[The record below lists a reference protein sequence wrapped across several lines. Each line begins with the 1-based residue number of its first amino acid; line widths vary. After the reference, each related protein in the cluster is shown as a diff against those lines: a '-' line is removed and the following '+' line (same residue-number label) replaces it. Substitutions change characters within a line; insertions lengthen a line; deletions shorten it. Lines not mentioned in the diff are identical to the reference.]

1 MEREGMIDL
10 KPWLVEHSLP
20 FWMSDGWD
28 GKHGGVHERF
38 LFNGAPDLQAIKRVR
53 VQARQIYV
61 YSHAAVL
68 GWFPDGTAFALDL
81 LDWMLKKAR
90 SPDGRPGFVHLLHPD
105 GSVANPLRDTYDHM
119 FILLSLAWLARAS
132 GDAQV
137 RHLVDD
143 VLAYIEEHLTAPDG
157 ALYEGVPR
165 SLPRRQNPH
174 MHCFEAMLT
183 LHEALSYPGALD
195 RAGKLHGFFKT
206 RFLSP
211 APTLRENFN
220 DDWSVAAGPDG
231 ESVEPGHQVEWT
243 WLLRRYQ
250 RLTGGAPDAL
260 ASQLLDDA
268 LKTADPR
275 TGFLIDEADCHGGIR
290 RGTRRMWPQTEL
302 VKAWLVE
309 AEAGREGALDKAS
322 QALAALSDTYL
333 AKPFTAGWIDQ
344 FDADGKPAIDTVPAS
359 TLYHVL
365 GMVIEVD
372 RVSAL
377 NV

>member
-1 MEREGMIDL
+1 
-10 KPWLVEHSLP
+10 
-20 FWMSDGWD
+20 
-28 GKHGGVHERF
+28 
-38 LFNGAPDLQAIKRVR
+38 
-53 VQARQIYV
+53 
-61 YSHAAVL
+61 
-68 GWFPDGTAFALDL
+68 
-81 LDWMLKKAR
+81 
-90 SPDGRPGFVHLLHPD
+90 
-105 GSVANPLRDTYDHM
+105 
-119 FILLSLAWLARAS
+119 
-132 GDAQV
+132 
-137 RHLVDD
+137 
-143 VLAYIEEHLTAPDG
+143 
-157 ALYEGVPR
+157 
-165 SLPRRQNPH
+165 
-174 MHCFEAMLT
+174 
-183 LHEALSYPGALD
+183 
-195 RAGKLHGFFKT
+195 
-206 RFLSP
+206 
-211 APTLRENFN
+211 
-220 DDWSVAAGPDG
+220 VAAGPDG

-275 TGFLIDEADCHGGIR
+275 TSFLIDEADCHGGIR

-322 QALAALSDTYL
+322 QALAALNDTYL

>member
-1 MEREGMIDL
+1 MIDL
-10 KPWLVEHSLP
+10 KPWLIEQSLP
-20 FWMSDGWD
+20 FWRSQGWD
-28 GKHGGVHERF
+28 SRYGGVHERF
-38 LFNGAPDLQAIKRVR
+38 LFSGEPDLDAIKRVR
-53 VQARQIYV
+53 VQARQIYS

-68 GWFPDGTAFALDL
+68 GWYPEGTAFALDL

-90 SPDGRPGFVHLLHPD
+90 SPDGKPGFVHLLNPD
-105 GSVANPLRDTYDHM
+105 GSVAHPLRDTYDHM

-137 RHLVDD
+137 RVLVDEVTD
-143 VLAYIEEHLTAPDG
+143 FIDEHVTAPDG
-157 ALYEGVPR
+157 TLYEGVPR

-174 MHCFEAMLT
+174 MHCFEAMMG
-183 LHEALSYPGALD
+183 LHEALAYPGALD
-195 RAGKLHGFFKT
+195 WAARLHDLFQT
-206 RFLSP
+206 RFLVPSP
-211 APTLRENFN
+211 KLREYFT
-220 DDWSVAAGPDG
+220 DEWTVAPGQEG

-250 RLTGGAPDAL
+250 RIAGLSSGSLPGE
-260 ASQLLDDA
+260 LLNDA

-275 TGFLIDEADCHGGIR
+275 TGFLIDEADCHGGVR

-309 AEAGREGALDKAS
+309 AEAGREGAWDKAER
-322 QALAALSDTYL
+322 ALSALDETYL
-333 AKPFTAGWIDQ
+333 SKPFAAGWIDQ
-344 FDADGKPAIDTVPAS
+344 FGPDGKPMIDTVPAS

-377 NV
+377 RS